1 MGKSAK
7 QLDREIAASIAGR
20 SSSHARILRSD
31 NFGHLEV
38 RGPAVRL
45 VKLPVGAKDKH
56 GDPITRHTPDWA
68 RVSEEKIADDVRL
81 EGARQAGHAIE
92 GYVRIGGKRYSAF
105 ADGGPDDFVIV
116 VRNYKEKR
124 G

>member
-7 QLDREIAASIAGR
+7 QLEREIADSLAGR
-20 SSSHARILRSD
+20 SASHARVLRSD
-31 NFGHLEV
+31 SFGRLLEV

-45 VKLPVGAKDKH
+45 VKLPVGAEGKH
-56 GDPITRHTPDWA
+56 GSITKYTPDWA
-68 RVSEEKIADDVRL
+68 RISEEKIADNVRL

-105 ADGGPDDFVIV
+105 ADGGPDDFVII
-116 VRNYKEKR
+116 VRNYKKR
-124 G
+124 SV